1 MPVNEESV
9 IIPSAG
15 LNLSGVV
22 ALPDGIGRQE
32 RRAGFLV
39 LHGFGSNKES
49 GNVVAPAKLL
59 GELGY
64 VHAARPDLRLV
75 VDHQHRIS

>member
-22 ALPDGIGRQE
+22 ALPDGVGRQE
-32 RRAGFLV
+32 RRAAFLV

-49 GNVVAPAKLL
+49 ERALHDLAVPFGKKRIVRMP
-59 GELGY
+59 
-64 VHAARPDLRLV
+64 RPG
-75 VDHQHRIS
+75 